1 MQNSTHL
8 KSNIWHITGRIFAI
22 WLLVVHYI
30 LKKVFWKYGA
40 IFDEK
45 YVLWEDGPFLTQYT
59 RDNVLSTAYEII
71 SIKYRLGGVSNGKPN
86 PLIQKDIDL
95 YNNVDRVAEI
105 AKLKRITKGK
115 SNIYVKREMVFFMVS
130 KTLSIFDLSGCY
142 D

>member
-1 MQNSTHL
+1 M
-8 KSNIWHITGRIFAI
+8 
-22 WLLVVHYI
+22 HYI
-30 LKKVFWKYGA
+30 LKVFLEIWGY
-40 IFDEK
+40 FDEK

-105 AKLKRITKGK
+105 AKLKELQKGK
-115 SNIYVKREMVFFMVS
+115 SNIYVKGRWFLYGFQNF
-130 KTLSIFDLSGCY
+130 IY
-142 D
+142 I